1 MLAAAPSDR
10 AIAHVRERAERAE
23 EQARARIAEL
33 LARAGKPLS
42 AATALGRFIRGHA
55 RVTLNFHPDRLLAN
69 GDTVAEGLLRDGV
82 YRSQFQTR
90 ISNGS
95 RTGFP
100 GGERDGW
107 EKKLFGGAYHASEID
122 TDERPKY
129 GALDLMQHPD
139 GGSPRFGSCYFVLRP
154 HMAARCTLTWGDSHA
169 GPEHV
174 GTFGLLEPL
183 IAAMLEAV
191 EASGEVLGVA
201 GMTVASVL
209 RRLTSQEALAPRDPA
224 RTPAGRALDD
234 YIEAQVHGPI
244 VLSSAAE
251 ALVVDPAFEGTATG
265 NTLRELCEINAVRLL
280 HHQGFVLTP
289 PEVPA
294 DFRGPRMVHLAQRVA
309 DRYAVPAGTIDA
321 ASLGRAD
328 AALHREPRS
337 WDDWAPYEETLQHIK
352 QLWHVLVRFG
362 RPR

>member
-1 MLAAAPSDR
+1 MSAVAPGDR
-10 AIAHVRERAERAE
+10 AVAHVRARAERAQ
-23 EQARARIAEL
+23 EQARARIADL
-33 LARAGKPLS
+33 LAGAGLPIS
-42 AATALGRFIRGHA
+42 AAAALTSFIRQHG

-82 YRSQFQTR
+82 YRSQFETR

-107 EKKLFGGAYHASEID
+107 EKRLFGGVYHAPEID
-122 TDERPKY
+122 ADERPKY
-129 GALDLMQHPD
+129 GALDLMRHPD

-154 HMAARCTLTWGDSHA
+154 HVTARCTLTWGDSHA

-174 GTFGLLEPL
+174 ATMTVLEPL
-183 IAAMLEAV
+183 IAAMLGAV
-191 EASGEVLGVA
+191 EASGNVLGVA
-201 GMTVASVL
+201 GMTVTSVL
-209 RRLTSQEALAPRDPA
+209 RRLTSQEALGPRNPA
-224 RTPAGRALDD
+224 QAPAGRALDD

-244 VLSSAAE
+244 VLSSDTE

-265 NTLRELCEINAVRLL
+265 HALKDLCGRNALRLMN
-280 HHQGFVLTP
+280 HQGFVLTP

-294 DFRGPRMVHLAQRVA
+294 DFRGPRMVPLARRVA
-309 DRYAVPAGTIDA
+309 DRYAVPSGTIDA
-321 ASLGRAD
+321 ASLGLAA
-328 AALHREPRS
+328 AALHREPGS
-337 WDDWAPYEETLQHIK
+337 WEGWGSYEETLQHIK